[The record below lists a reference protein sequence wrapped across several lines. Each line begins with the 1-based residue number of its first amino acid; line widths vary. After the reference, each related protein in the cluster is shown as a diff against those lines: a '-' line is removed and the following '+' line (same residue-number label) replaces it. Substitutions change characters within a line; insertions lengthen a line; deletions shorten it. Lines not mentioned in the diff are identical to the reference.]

1 MELTDE
7 VRRAV
12 RAEEC
17 ERLGGHDIDTGAAF
31 AWSAAYS
38 MQSVASQPAQA
49 VQNLADTDEQLPH
62 LVCRRCGRTWLV
74 VPLEGADYDD
84 AERALYGLLRGDT
97 ELARRIVRTRT
108 RRQRRAAEKA
118 RGEGDPGEATPP

>member
-1 MELTDE
+1 MEITDE
-7 VRRAV
+7 IRRVV

-17 ERLGGHDIDTGAAF
+17 QRLGGHDIDAGPAFTWTGIER
-31 AWSAAYS
+31 
-38 MQSVASQPAQA
+38 P
-49 VQNLADTDEQLPH
+49 VQNLADDQETLPH
-62 LVCRRCGRTWLV
+62 LLCRRCGRTWLV

-84 AERALYGLLRGDT
+84 AERALYGLLQGDT